1 MAGCGRIDE
10 GTGIPPPQ
18 AGSTAAAGKT
28 VPRSKGVIGLS
39 VLTLIN
45 PFFKVIADTMVAEAA
60 PHGYEVF
67 AVSGDFD
74 VDKQANQVKDFI
86 VKQAIKEGKIYAD
99 PIQFPGEIGR
109 KTVQAILQHFAGEE
123 VPAQILIPT
132 QLYRRADA
140 EKDPEL
146 K

>member
-1 MAGCGRIDE
+1 MQKHQISILASCFAMIAGLAGCGRIGD
-10 GTGIPPPQ
+10 GTGVPPPP
-18 AGSTAAAGKT
+18 AGSGAAAGKA
-28 VPRSKGVIGLS
+28 VSRSKG
-39 VLTLIN
+39 
-45 PFFKVIADTMVAEAA
+45 A
-60 PHGYEVF
+60 
-67 AVSGDFD
+67 
-74 VDKQANQVKDFI
+74 
-86 VKQAIKEGKIYAD
+86 
-99 PIQFPGEIGR
+99 IGR